1 LNLQKRKNK
10 NHESII
16 NTAIVGKFQFERRDC
31 MVNKTDAIEIITYA
45 EENGISIWI
54 DGGWGVDALLGVE
67 TRAHNDIDLFL
78 EESNSKKFIEI
89 LIEKGFAEVTEAYTT
104 TSHTVWK
111 DTKGRIIDL
120 HIFKFN
126 EQEYIV
132 FEGEA
137 YPPSV
142 FSGIGKVGD
151 KMVKCIDA
159 ENQVL
164 FHLGYEHDENDVHDV
179 KLLCERFDIPVP
191 NEYK

>member
-1 LNLQKRKNK
+1 
-10 NHESII
+10 
-16 NTAIVGKFQFERRDC
+16 

-45 EENGISIWI
+45 EENEINIWI
-54 DGGWGVDALLGVE
+54 DGGWGVDALLEEE
-67 TRAHNDIDLFL
+67 TRAHNDIDLFV

-89 LIEKGFAEVTEAYTT
+89 LKEKGFAEVAEAYTT

-120 HIFKFN
+120 HIFEFN
-126 EQEYIV
+126 EQGNLV
-132 FEGEA
+132 FEGET
-137 YPPSV
+137 YSGDV
-142 FSGIGKVGD
+142 FSGIGKISNKV
-151 KMVKCIDA
+151 VKCISA

-179 KLLCERFDIPVP
+179 RLLCERFNIPIP